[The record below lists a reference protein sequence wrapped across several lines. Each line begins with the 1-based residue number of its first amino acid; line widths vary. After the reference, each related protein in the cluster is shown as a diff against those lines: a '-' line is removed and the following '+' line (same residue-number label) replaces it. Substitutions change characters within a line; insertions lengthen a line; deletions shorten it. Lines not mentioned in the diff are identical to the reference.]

1 MGFQTKSR
9 TYEEFVEKFKP
20 KLTTD
25 DCYTPPVVFDAVAS
39 WVCRR
44 YGIDS
49 SKIVR
54 PFWPGGDYKL
64 TKYPEGCVV
73 IDNPPF
79 SILAEII
86 KWYDEK
92 GVRFFLF
99 APTLTL
105 FSSSSSSSSSS
116 AIPCGASITYENGAK
131 VNTSFL
137 TNLEPSDVRAVT
149 YPDLYEVV
157 ASADEF
163 NRHEKTVPLPKYS
176 YPDEI
181 VTAAMMARWSKLGI
195 KYTLKTEDSM
205 HYRALDSQRAEGKV
219 IYGSGYL
226 LSERAAA
233 ERAAAERAAAE
244 RAAAERAAA
253 RPWPLSERERQIV
266 RRLGRRHG

>member
-25 DCYTPPVVFDAVAS
+25 DCYTPQVVFDAVAS

-44 YGIDS
+44 YGIDV

-86 KWYDEK
+86 KWYNEK

-105 FSSSSSSSSSS
+105 FSSSSSSS

-157 ASADEF
+157 SSADEF
-163 NRHEKTVPLPKYS
+163 NRHEKAVPIPRYS

-205 HYRALDSQRAEGKV
+205 HYRALDSQRAEGKA

-226 LSERAAA
+226 LS
-233 ERAAAERAAAE
+233 ERAAAE